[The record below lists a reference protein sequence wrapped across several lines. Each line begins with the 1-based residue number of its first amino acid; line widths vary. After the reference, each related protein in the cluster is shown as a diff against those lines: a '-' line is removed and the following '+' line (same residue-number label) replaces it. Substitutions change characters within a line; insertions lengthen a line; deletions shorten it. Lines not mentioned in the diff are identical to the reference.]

1 MQSTEGHR
9 ENSDRALVDELK
21 RENEALRRRVA
32 ELEAPARRFRA
43 LFDAGIASLQ
53 ILDPQSRT
61 VEVSPGFERIW
72 RLRVEDLTGYLM
84 LEDQQ
89 IVANG
94 FMDRLER
101 AFHGGEPVQ
110 LPTIRYDPAATDS
123 IQRGTFRWVAA
134 ALHPVTG
141 AEGEIREVVM
151 LHMDVGELKQSEEEL
166 RRQSEQLAAA
176 VAEQTAELA
185 QKLRLIDEQ
194 QRAIA
199 ELSTPVLRLWDGV
212 LALPLIGRIDG
223 DRAARMLDTLLGA
236 IADTDAEQVLL
247 DVTGVPDMD
256 QDAASHLSAAAR
268 AAALLGARCVIVG
281 LSARAARTLVDLGLD
296 FEGVARF
303 ANLQEGLRDALAR
316 RRRPEPGAAPR
327 PAR

>member
-1 MQSTEGHR
+1 MESTEGQR
-9 ENSDRALVDELK
+9 ENSDRALVEELR

-32 ELEAPARRFRA
+32 ELEVPARRFRS
-43 LFDAGIASLQ
+43 LFDAGIVSIQ
-53 ILDPQSRT
+53 VLDPQSRT
-61 VEVSPGFERIW
+61 VEVNAGFERIW
-72 RLRVEDLTGYLM
+72 RLRVEDLTGYLL

-89 IVANG
+89 LVANG

-101 AFHGGEPVQ
+101 GFRCGEPVQ
-110 LPTIRYDPAATDS
+110 LPTIRYDPGETDT
-123 IQRGTFRWVAA
+123 IQRGTSRWVAG
-134 ALHPVTG
+134 ALHPVIG
-141 AEGEIREVVM
+141 AEGEVCEAFM

-176 VAEQTAELA
+176 VAERTAELE

-223 DRAARMLDTLLGA
+223 DRAARMLDTLLRA
-236 IADTDAEQVLL
+236 IADTSAEQVLL

-303 ANLQEGLRDALAR
+303 ANLQEGLRDAFAQ
-316 RRRPEPGAAPR
+316 RRRPALDEAPR
-327 PAR
+327 RAP

>member
-1 MQSTEGHR
+1 MESTEGQR
-9 ENSDRALVDELK
+9 ENSDRALVEELK
-21 RENEALRRRVA
+21 RENEALRLRVA
-32 ELEAPARRFRA
+32 ELEVPARRYRS
-43 LFDAGIASLQ
+43 LFDAGIVSFQ

-72 RLRVEDLTGYLM
+72 RLRVEDLTGYLL
-84 LEDQQ
+84 LEDEQ

-94 FMDRLER
+94 FMDQLER
-101 AFHGGEPVQ
+101 AFHTGEPVQ
-110 LPTIRYDPAATDS
+110 LPTIRYDPAATDK
-123 IQRGTFRWVAA
+123 IQCGTFRWVAA

-141 AEGEIREVVM
+141 AEGEICEVVM

-166 RRQSEQLAAA
+166 RRHSDQLAAA
-176 VAEQTAELA
+176 VAERTAELT

-194 QRAIA
+194 QHAIA
-199 ELSTPVLRLWDGV
+199 ELSTPVLRLWEGV

-223 DRAARMLDTLLGA
+223 DRAARMLDTLLRA
-236 IADTDAEQVLL
+236 IADTSAEQVLL

-281 LSARAARTLVDLGLD
+281 LSARAARTLVELGLD

-316 RRRPEPGAAPR
+316 RRRSEPGVAPR